1 MESVLGEFFAGE
13 FSSQIQMQYKKP
25 VHLLSKRF
33 FFKLLRNL
41 RFEKAFRLAVE
52 LSSKELFMVSII
64 KMQYI
69 HKLLHI
75 LYTAISDIK
84 WLFT

>member
-1 MESVLGEFFAGE
+1 MESVLGGFFAGE

-52 LSSKELFMVSII
+52 LSSKELFMVSTI
-64 KMQYI
+64 KMHYI
-69 HKLLHI
+69 HKVLNI
-75 LYTAISDIK
+75 LYSH
-84 WLFT
+84 

>member
-1 MESVLGEFFAGE
+1 MESVLGGFFAGE
-13 FSSQIQMQYKKP
+13 FSLHIQMEYKKP

-52 LSSKELFMVSII
+52 LSSKELFMVSI

-69 HKLLHI
+69 HKVL
-75 LYTAISDIK
+75 K
-84 WLFT
+84 